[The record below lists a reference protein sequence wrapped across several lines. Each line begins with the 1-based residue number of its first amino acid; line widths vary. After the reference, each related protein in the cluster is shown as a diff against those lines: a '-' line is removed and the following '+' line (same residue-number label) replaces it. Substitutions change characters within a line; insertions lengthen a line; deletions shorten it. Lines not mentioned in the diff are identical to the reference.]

1 MKELFEKAGWGVKN
15 PVKAVANIPTEA
27 PKTPIKPL
35 PQTQLRPPVTA
46 KKHQKNLSSSIKRSL
61 PLDKIR
67 LDDSL
72 PVVQRADEIVQCIQ
86 QHQVVVLAGET
97 GSGKTTQ
104 LPKLAMLA
112 GRGE

>member
-15 PVKAVANIPTEA
+15 PVKSTANIPTEA
-27 PKTPIKPL
+27 PKTPMKPL
-35 PQTQLRPPVTA
+35 PQTQLRQPVTA
-46 KKHQKNLSSSIKRSL
+46 KKHQKNLSSPIKRSL

-97 GSGKTTQ
+97 GSGK
-104 LPKLAMLA
+104 
-112 GRGE
+112 RRNYRN